1 MHLQGAEAGVYEPV
15 RKCFPRAPA
24 SRTQG
29 TCLPDPEQDQHPHGL
44 GSPPAALEAV
54 RSQNRV
60 SQRSLGFDLAPKS
73 VLAFSKPGTPLG
85 FEMHAH

>member
-1 MHLQGAEAGVYEPV
+1 MHLQGAEAGVCEAV
-15 RKCFPRAPA
+15 RKCFLP
-24 SRTQG
+24 QG